1 MIKLGLSKMV
11 LGRMDAGFMFTYA
24 FGAPLAGQLGDMY
37 DPSMILG
44 VGLYGSAACIF
55 MLIFGMWN
63 HLGESGP
70 FIANTYF
77 LGVYLVF
84 GFFQAIGG
92 PVGTA
97 IMGNWMVTPE
107 ARRNR
112 GLIYGTWTTHQYL
125 GNIIAPVII
134 VLCNVSH
141 AKWWWGLMWAVIINA
156 SWGVVCH
163 LCLPYSPE
171 SHARAEAAA
180 ASGSVNAAPEEA
192 RQGISIKQAL
202 AIPSVPGYCI
212 AFGFMKTI
220 NYVLFFWLPLF
231 LQTHFDSDT
240 ANMISTLYDFGMM
253 PGGIIVGVVSDAMG
267 GRRGC
272 VIVVFLIILCPL
284 LFCMALFADVLG
296 TGLLMVILA
305 CMGILIGGPNNIVTS
320 AVAADLAEHPSIQG
334 NKAAL
339 GTVVGLINGS
349 GSFVAAMGQMAV
361 PLITDALGWSALWYF
376 MLCSTVISCLLMIP
390 KIKQELAGEEASA
403 PPQPKAGGYATIST
417 AEQKA

>member
-1 MIKLGLSKMV
+1 MRS
-11 LGRMDAGFMFTYA
+11 
-24 FGAPLAGQLGDMY
+24 
-37 DPSMILG
+37 
-44 VGLYGSAACIF
+44 
-55 MLIFGMWN
+55 
-63 HLGESGP
+63 
-70 FIANTYF
+70 
-77 LGVYLVF
+77 
-84 GFFQAIGG
+84 
-92 PVGTA
+92 
-97 IMGNWMVTPE
+97 
-107 ARRNR
+107 
-112 GLIYGTWTTHQYL
+112 
-125 GNIIAPVII
+125 
-134 VLCNVSH
+134 
-141 AKWWWGLMWAVIINA
+141 
-156 SWGVVCH
+156 
-163 LCLPYSPE
+163 
-171 SHARAEAAA
+171 
-180 ASGSVNAAPEEA
+180 
-192 RQGISIKQAL
+192 GISIRQAL

-349 GSFVAAMGQMAV
+349 GSFVAAIGQMLV
-361 PLITDALGWSALWYF
+361 PYITDALGWSALWYF
-376 MLCSTVISCLLMIP
+376 MLVSTVISCFLMLP
-390 KIKQELAGEEASA
+390 KIYSELFGYDA
-403 PPQPKAGGYATIST
+403 PPVQSKPGYSSIDTN
-417 AEQKA
+417 EKKEEP

>member
-1 MIKLGLSKMV
+1 MV

-134 VLCNVSH
+134 VRSRRPAVLRCLHAIDATRVHLMMKWVVS
-141 AKWWWGLMWAVIINA
+141 
-156 SWGVVCH
+156 
-163 LCLPYSPE
+163 
-171 SHARAEAAA
+171 
-180 ASGSVNAAPEEA
+180 
-192 RQGISIKQAL
+192 
-202 AIPSVPGYCI
+202 
-212 AFGFMKTI
+212 F
-220 NYVLFFWLPLF
+220 
-231 LQTHFDSDT
+231 
-240 ANMISTLYDFGMM
+240 STLRPFR
-253 PGGIIVGVVSDAMG
+253 A
-267 GRRGC
+267 GRRSFFNELSDG
-272 VIVVFLIILCPL
+272 
-284 LFCMALFADVLG
+284 AAEVLQPS
-296 TGLLMVILA
+296 L
-305 CMGILIGGPNNIVTS
+305 P
-320 AVAADLAEHPSIQG
+320 AER
-334 NKAAL
+334 
-339 GTVVGLINGS
+339 
-349 GSFVAAMGQMAV
+349 
-361 PLITDALGWSALWYF
+361 
-376 MLCSTVISCLLMIP
+376 CR
-390 KIKQELAGEEASA
+390 
-403 PPQPKAGGYATIST
+403 KAGGSSINGPDRTRKTGRRVRQIAIFR
-417 AEQKA
+417 

>member
-1 MIKLGLSKMV
+1 MV

-134 VLCNVSH
+134 VRSRRPAVLRCLH
-141 AKWWWGLMWAVIINA
+141 AIDARRLQERR
-156 SWGVVCH
+156 SW
-163 LCLPYSPE
+163 
-171 SHARAEAAA
+171 
-180 ASGSVNAAPEEA
+180 
-192 RQGISIKQAL
+192 
-202 AIPSVPGYCI
+202 
-212 AFGFMKTI
+212 
-220 NYVLFFWLPLF
+220 
-231 LQTHFDSDT
+231 
-240 ANMISTLYDFGMM
+240 
-253 PGGIIVGVVSDAMG
+253 VVS
-267 GRRGC
+267 
-272 VIVVFLIILCPL
+272 FSILRP
-284 LFCMALFADVLG
+284 F
-296 TGLLMVILA
+296 
-305 CMGILIGGPNNIVTS
+305 
-320 AVAADLAEHPSIQG
+320 
-334 NKAAL
+334 
-339 GTVVGLINGS
+339 GS
-349 GSFVAAMGQMAV
+349 TQARTRT
-361 PLITDALGWSALWYF
+361 LH
-376 MLCSTVISCLLMIP
+376 
-390 KIKQELAGEEASA
+390 
-403 PPQPKAGGYATIST
+403 
-417 AEQKA
+417 

>member
-134 VLCNVSH
+134 VRSRRPAVLRCLH
-141 AKWWWGLMWAVIINA
+141 AIDATRVHLTMKRVI
-156 SWGVVCH
+156 
-163 LCLPYSPE
+163 Y
-171 SHARAEAAA
+171 
-180 ASGSVNAAPEEA
+180 
-192 RQGISIKQAL
+192 
-202 AIPSVPGYCI
+202 
-212 AFGFMKTI
+212 
-220 NYVLFFWLPLF
+220 
-231 LQTHFDSDT
+231 
-240 ANMISTLYDFGMM
+240 
-253 PGGIIVGVVSDAMG
+253 
-267 GRRGC
+267 
-272 VIVVFLIILCPL
+272 FLILRPFGPSRETAML
-284 LFCMALFADVLG
+284 RAG
-296 TGLLMVILA
+296 TMQHQPREV
-305 CMGILIGGPNNIVTS
+305 
-320 AVAADLAEHPSIQG
+320 
-334 NKAAL
+334 
-339 GTVVGLINGS
+339 VVGPH
-349 GSFVAAMGQMAV
+349 VAR
-361 PLITDALGWSALWYF
+361 LH
-376 MLCSTVISCLLMIP
+376 
-390 KIKQELAGEEASA
+390 
-403 PPQPKAGGYATIST
+403 
-417 AEQKA
+417 

>member
-1 MIKLGLSKMV
+1 MRMQAWVYFVTWIQYAANHITRKCYTNVKNVMIKLGLSKMV

-37 DPSMILG
+37 DPSMVLG

-70 FIANTYF
+70 FVANTYF

-134 VLCNVSH
+134 VLCNISH
-141 AKWWWGLMWAVIINA
+141 AKWWWGLMWPVFINA
-156 SWGVVCH
+156 GWGLVCH
-163 LCLPYSPE
+163 FALPATPE
-171 SHARAEAAA
+171 AHARKEAAEKA
-180 ASGSVNAAPEEA
+180 ALTGTTLNTVPEEPA
-192 RQGISIKQAL
+192 KRGITIKEAL
-202 AIPSVPGYCI
+202 QIPSVAGYCV

-220 NYVLFFWLPLF
+220 NYVRSRRPAVLRCLHAIDATRVHLTMKWVVSFSILRPFGPRRE
-231 LQTHFDSDT
+231 T
-240 ANMISTLYDFGMM
+240 AMLRA
-253 PGGIIVGVVSDAMG
+253 GVVLLAAPLPADALRAG
-267 GRRGC
+267 HGEHDLDAVRLRDDAGRDYCGSR
-272 VIVVFLIILCPL
+272 
-284 LFCMALFADVLG
+284 LG
-296 TGLLMVILA
+296 RDGRAPRVCDRGLLTHPVPIA
-305 CMGILIGGPNNIVTS
+305 DDHG
-320 AVAADLAEHPSIQG
+320 AVCGHFEHIYIDGHAGLHGHIDRWPEQHCYQCG
-334 NKAAL
+334 CCGL
-339 GTVVGLINGS
+339 GR
-349 GSFVAAMGQMAV
+349 A
-361 PLITDALGWSALWYF
+361 PLY
-376 MLCSTVISCLLMIP
+376 
-390 KIKQELAGEEASA
+390 
-403 PPQPKAGGYATIST
+403 
-417 AEQKA
+417 